1 MAQEQIP
8 TPENTETE
16 IEKLLE
22 TLDSY
27 APKLLEKHPELQE
40 EWYWVEMEARV
51 SQDRATAG
59 DHLRN
64 FLGVLES
71 ERLKEMFPKGVH

>member
-1 MAQEQIP
+1 MAREQIP
-8 TPENTETE
+8 TPENTEAE
-16 IEKLLE
+16 IEKLLGA
-22 TLDSY
+22 LDNY
-27 APKLLEKHPELQE
+27 TPKLWESHPELQE
-40 EWYWVEMEARV
+40 GWYWVEMEGKV
-51 SQDRATAG
+51 SQDREPAR